1 MAKKPPKKPKPEYME
16 TEPGA
21 EERFE
26 RAVRRMLNTPPQ
38 PHKPIGKDG
47 ATKVA
52 SKPRRKK
59 ERGAR

>member
-1 MAKKPPKKPKPEYME
+1 MAKPPKKPKVEDIE

-26 RAVRRMLNTPPQ
+26 RTVRRMLNTPPQ
-38 PHKPIGKDG
+38 PHKPTQKKSDS
-47 ATKVA
+47 KVA

-59 ERGAR
+59 EHAVR

>member
-1 MAKKPPKKPKPEYME
+1 MAKLPKKPKVEDIE

-21 EERFE
+21 WERFE
-26 RAVRRMLNTPPQ
+26 RTVRRMVNTPPKPQ
-38 PHKPIGKDG
+38 KPIGKDHESK
-47 ATKVA
+47 AA